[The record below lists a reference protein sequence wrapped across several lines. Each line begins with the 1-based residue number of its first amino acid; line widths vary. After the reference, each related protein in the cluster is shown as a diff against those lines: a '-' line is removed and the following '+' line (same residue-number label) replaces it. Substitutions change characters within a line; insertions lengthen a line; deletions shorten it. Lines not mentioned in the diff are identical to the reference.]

1 MAILAAGLGLGAV
14 SCDRAAV
21 RVYQAPKDTP
31 GTPSPPSE
39 PRLPAW
45 TAPAHWQELAPG
57 MMQVAKFSVPAD
69 QGQAEITVSVLAG
82 DAGGRD
88 PNVNRWR
95 GQMGLPPLDGTE
107 LSRSLLPL
115 EIPDAKSY
123 AVDLVAE
130 AGDRRM
136 VVAGVGQGGRT
147 WFYKLAGDGATVAR
161 EKEAFLRFVQTAIY
175 AP

>member
-1 MAILAAGLGLGAV
+1 VAILAAGLGLGAV

-31 GTPSPPSE
+31 GTPNPSSE

-45 TAPAHWQELAPG
+45 TVPTHWQESPPG
-57 MMQVAKFSVPAD
+57 MMQVAKFSVAVD
-69 QGQAEITVSVLAG
+69 DARAEITVSVLAG
-82 DAGGRD
+82 EAGGRD

-147 WFYKLAGDGATVAR
+147 WFYKLAGEGAAVAR
-161 EKEAFLRFVQTAIY
+161 EKEAFLRFVRTAIY